1 MKHRNYRITLLAGSL
16 SLFVLFASCR
26 KDDMP
31 GKTGATFSVE
41 NVLMSQPLAESG
53 TFKGAGTDPVPPV
66 IFPGQE
72 VSISFSAAKGQA
84 LSFATMYGWSNDL
97 FFAPANPGIALFDN
111 SGMPVEGDVSAQIR
125 LWDNGTRVNQVPGM
139 NVDHPGTAENAAVT
153 EVSGTDA
160 QGNAY
165 LPASQLMKGTLK
177 YEGNSVFT
185 FTIKNTSGGTAN
197 ETPFSPGVWA
207 VSNLLG
213 GNPLNA
219 APVYESGKPTANGL
233 TMLAEAGDNS
243 ILATYLNGH
252 TKIFTPLSPVLI
264 VVYSGND
271 NPLYKLGE
279 KDRGKGLADIAQ
291 KGDAT
296 ALEQSL
302 MSYPGVKKVYVVKAA
317 TTTVLL
323 PFLGDDAGG
332 SIEQRIE
339 YSEGD
344 KITFAT
350 MFGYSND
357 WFYSFGDEG
366 VSAATSGDLSDKVR
380 LLDNGTAVDQYP
392 GAGNSQSAFGGMPQT
407 PESKPIQ
414 EVGMEIYPVPA
425 VAEVIR
431 VKLMK

>member
-1 MKHRNYRITLLAGSL
+1 MKHCNYRIGLLAGGL
-16 SLFVLFASCR
+16 SLTMLFVSCM
-26 KDDMP
+26 KDDKP
-31 GKTGATFSVE
+31 GKMGSTFSVE
-41 NVLMSQPLAESG
+41 NVLMSRSLVESG
-53 TFKGAGTDPVPPV
+53 TFKGAGAAPVPPV

-72 VSISFSAAKGQA
+72 ISIRFSAGKGQA

-97 FFAPANPGIALFDN
+97 FFAPANPGISLFDDN
-111 SGMPVEGDVSAQIR
+111 GMPIEGDVSAQIR
-125 LWDNGTRVNQVPGM
+125 LWDNGTRMNQAPGM
-139 NVDHPGTAENAAVT
+139 GVSHPGTAQNGPVM
-153 EVSGTDA
+153 EVNGTDA
-160 QGNAY
+160 QGNTY
-165 LPASQLMKGTLK
+165 LAASQLMKGTLK

-185 FTIKNTSGGTAN
+185 FTIRNISGGTAN

-207 VSNLLG
+207 VSNMLG
-213 GNPLNA
+213 GNLLNA
-219 APVYESGKPTANGL
+219 APLYESGKPTANGL

-243 ILATYLNGH
+243 VLADYLEDH

-264 VVYSGND
+264 VVYNSKE
-271 NPLYKLGE
+271 NPLYTLNE

-296 ALEQSL
+296 ALQQSL

-323 PFLGDDAGG
+323 PFLGDDGG
-332 SIEQRIE
+332 GRIEQQIE
-339 YSEGD
+339 YAAGD
-344 KITFAT
+344 RITFAT

-366 VSAATSGDLSDKVR
+366 VSAAASGDLTNKVK

-392 GAGNSQSAFGGMPQT
+392 GAGNSQGAFGGMPQT
-407 PESKPIQ
+407 SESKPIQ
-414 EVGMEIYPVPA
+414 EVGMEVYPVPA
-425 VAEVIR
+425 VNEVIR

>member
-1 MKHRNYRITLLAGSL
+1 MKHCNHPVTLLAGTLSL
-16 SLFVLFASCR
+16 SMLFASCM

-31 GKTGATFSVE
+31 EKMGTTFSVE
-41 NVLMSQPLAESG
+41 NVLMSRPLAQSG
-53 TFKGAGTDPVPPV
+53 TFKGMGTDPVPPV

-72 VSISFSAAKGQA
+72 VSIRFSAGKGQA

-97 FFAPANPGIALFDN
+97 FFAPANPGIALFDE

-125 LWDNGTRVNQVPGM
+125 LWDNGTRVNQAPGM
-139 NVDHPGTAENAAVT
+139 SVDHPGAVENEPVM
-153 EVSGTDA
+153 EVSGTDM
-160 QGNAY
+160 QGNNY
-165 LPASQLMKGTLK
+165 LPASQLMKGTLA

-185 FTIKNTSGGTAN
+185 FTISNISGGTAN

-213 GNPLNA
+213 GNLLSATPI
-219 APVYESGKPTANGL
+219 YESAKPTANGL

-243 ILATYLNGH
+243 TLSAYLNDQ

-264 VVYSGND
+264 VVYSGME

-291 KGDAT
+291 TGDAT
-296 ALEQSL
+296 ALEQFL
-302 MSYPGVKKVYVVKAA
+302 MTYPGVKKVYVAKAA
-317 TTTVLL
+317 ATTVLL

-339 YSEGD
+339 YSAGD

-366 VSAATSGDLSDKVR
+366 VSAAASGDLSDKVK

-392 GAGNSQSAFGGMPQT
+392 GAGNSQGAFGGMPQT

-414 EVGMEIYPVPA
+414 AVGMDTYPVPA
-425 VAEVIR
+425 VRDVIR
-431 VKLMK
+431 VKLMQ